1 MRLSTSLRAVLLL
14 GVAACGRRASVGA
27 PAPLATV
34 SAAVPSASAA
44 PAKAEK
50 KPVALQAL
58 FAGAPLTVDDE
69 DVGLTVVPTATIPL
83 GLLDLPSGRVAVGD
97 PIGNMD
103 GHEALLQR
111 VPPGKYRVEVLVEKS
126 ATGEIRETLAARVVF
141 SDAPPTRWVPA
152 LNARTAAETDKSAPL
167 GYPADGAAGCF
178 VDGEALVGP
187 GGFTDD
193 AAAEGYGKAL
203 LAQFKATRATG
214 LPHGTLTFAR
224 TRKAGNLIA
233 FSLGGDQ
240 VVPSY
245 WGFAEGIATPVALV
259 SLVALRD
266 PRYGDVLPR

>member
-1 MRLSTSLRAVLLL
+1 MP
-14 GVAACGRRASVGA
+14 VAAASSVA
-27 PAPLATV
+27 SQKRPAV
-34 SAAVPSASAA
+34 AVH
-44 PAKAEK
+44 
-50 KPVALQAL
+50 AL

-69 DVGLTVVPTATIPL
+69 DVGRSVVPTATIPL

-126 ATGEIRETLAARVVF
+126 AAGEIRETLAARVVF
-141 SDAPPTRWVPA
+141 SDAAPTRWVPA
-152 LNARTAAETDKSAPL
+152 LNARNAAETDKSAPL

-193 AAAEGYGKAL
+193 AVADGYGNAL
-203 LAQFKATRATG
+203 LDQFKATRATG
-214 LPHGTLTFAR
+214 LPHGTLTFVR
-224 TRKAGNLIA
+224 TPRRAGNLIA
-233 FSLGGDQ
+233 FGLGGDQ

-245 WGFAEGIATPVALV
+245 WGFAGANATPVALV

-266 PRYGDVLPR
+266 PRYGDVLTP